1 MIDLFTLLKHE
12 NMMPMFYATCLC
24 FL

>member
-12 NMMPMFYATCLC
+12 NMMPMFYAMCLC